1 MRRVAGLVGG
11 ALLALLLFYLL
22 ALLVAPP
29 EPDRTQI
36 VTPTAISM
44 VDAPEQEQ
52 AQPTPTSPALPTPPS
67 APPPPPAAAP
77 VPAAETPSPVEI
89 PEPQT
94 PPMEAPDVTLDESL
108 PELSEAQPEPEPKP
122 EPRPEPQPEA
132 QPEPQPTQETVA
144 DAAPQSEAEPGPP
157 QPEPAPQQPPRG
169 TQASPRDVGQLQ
181 PTSRV
186 NPSYPM
192 RARRRGLEGYV
203 EVSFIIQPDGR
214 VDTDSLRVIDADPA
228 NVFDRAVEEAV
239 SQWRFPPAD
248 DVRRATQRIQ
258 FQLEG

>member
-1 MRRVAGLVGG
+1 MRRLAGLVGG

-36 VTPTAISM
+36 VTPTSISM
-44 VDAPEQEQ
+44 VEAPQQEQ
-52 AQPTPTSPALPTPPS
+52 PQPSPISPALPPPPS

-77 VPAAETPSPVEI
+77 PPAAEAPSPVEI

-94 PPMEAPDVTLDESL
+94 PPMETPDVALDETL
-108 PELSEAQPEPEPKP
+108 PELSEAQPEPQP
-122 EPRPEPQPEA
+122 EPRPEPQPE
-132 QPEPQPTQETVA
+132 PEPRPTQEAVA
-144 DAAPQSEAEPGPP
+144 DATPQPETTPDGPP
-157 QPEPAPQQPPRG
+157 QPNPAPQQPPRG

-192 RARRRGLEGYV
+192 RARRRGMEGYV
-203 EVSFIIQPDGR
+203 EVSFIIQPNGR
-214 VDTDSLRVIDADPA
+214 VDTSSLRVIDADPA

-239 SQWRFPPAD
+239 SQWQFPPAD

>member
-1 MRRVAGLVGG
+1 MDQLVTFGH
-11 ALLALLLFYLL
+11 
-22 ALLVAPP
+22 
-29 EPDRTQI
+29 
-36 VTPTAISM
+36 
-44 VDAPEQEQ
+44 
-52 AQPTPTSPALPTPPS
+52 
-67 APPPPPAAAP
+67 
-77 VPAAETPSPVEI
+77 
-89 PEPQT
+89 
-94 PPMEAPDVTLDESL
+94 SL
-108 PELSEAQPEPEPKP
+108 PEHEMGIVDSALWDLFGRSVDLPVSVILGGARKKVKAYASTFPNLGEPDVYAEHAIEAKKQGYKAYKVHANICWDPYK
-122 EPRPEPQPEA
+122 R
-132 QPEPQPTQETVA
+132 
-144 DAAPQSEAEPGPP
+144 
-157 QPEPAPQQPPRG
+157 EPAPQQPPRG

-181 PTSRV
+181 PASRV

-239 SQWRFPPAD
+239 SRWRFPPAD

>member
-67 APPPPPAAAP
+67 APPPPAAAP
-77 VPAAETPSPVEI
+77 VPAAEAPSPVEI

-108 PELSEAQPEPEPKP
+108 PELSEAQPEPEP
-122 EPRPEPQPEA
+122 QPEA
-132 QPEPQPTQETVA
+132 QPEPQSTQETVA
-144 DAAPQSEAEPGPP
+144 DAAPQPEAEPGPP
-157 QPEPAPQQPPRG
+157 PSEPAPQQPPRG

-214 VDTDSLRVIDADPA
+214 VDTGSLRVIDADPA

>member
-1 MRRVAGLVGG
+1 MRRVAGLAGG
-11 ALLALLLFYLL
+11 ALLTLLVFYLL
-22 ALLVAPP
+22 ALLVSPP

-36 VTPTAISM
+36 VTPTSISM

-52 AQPTPTSPALPTPPS
+52 AQPSPTSPALPTPPS

-89 PEPQT
+89 PEPET
-94 PPMEAPDVTLDESL
+94 PPMETPDASLDESL
-108 PELSEAQPEPEPKP
+108 PELSEARPEPKPKPEPEPKP
-122 EPRPEPQPEA
+122 QPRSEP
-132 QPEPQPTQETVA
+132 QPEPQPKQETVA
-144 DAAPQSEAEPGPP
+144 AAAPE
-157 QPEPAPQQPPRG
+157 PEPAPQQPPKG

-192 RARRRGLEGYV
+192 RARRRGMEGYV

-239 SQWRFPPAD
+239 SQWQFPPAD
-248 DVRRATQRIQ
+248 DVRRAKQRIQ

>member
-1 MRRVAGLVGG
+1 MRRLAGLAGG

-29 EPDRTQI
+29 APDRTQI

-44 VDAPEQEQ
+44 VDAPQQ
-52 AQPTPTSPALPTPPS
+52 DPAQPTPTSPSLPPPS

-77 VPAAETPSPVEI
+77 PPAVEAPSPVEI
-89 PEPQT
+89 PEPQM
-94 PPMEAPDVTLDESL
+94 PPMQTPDVTLDETL
-108 PELSEAQPEPEPKP
+108 PELSEARPEP
-122 EPRPEPQPEA
+122 EPRPEPEA
-132 QPEPQPTQETVA
+132 RPTQETVA
-144 DAAPQSEAEPGPP
+144 ETAPQPEATPEATNGPP
-157 QPEPAPQQPPRG
+157 QPSPAPQQPPRG

-186 NPSYPM
+186 NPTYPM
-192 RARRRGLEGYV
+192 RARRRGMEGYV

-214 VDTDSLRVIDADPA
+214 VDTGSLRVIDADPA

>member
-1 MRRVAGLVGG
+1 MRRLVGLAGG

-29 EPDRTQI
+29 VPDRTQV

-44 VDAPEQEQ
+44 VDSPDQQQ
-52 AQPTPTSPALPTPPS
+52 AEPTPTSPALPTPPS
-67 APPPPPAAAP
+67 APPPPPAATP
-77 VPAAETPSPVEI
+77 VPAAEAPSPVEI
-89 PEPQT
+89 PEPDT
-94 PPMEAPDVTLDESL
+94 PPMQTPDLTLDESL
-108 PELSEAQPEPEPKP
+108 PELSEARPEPEPKP
-122 EPRPEPQPEA
+122 QPQPEA
-132 QPEPQPTQETVA
+132 DPEPQPTPETVA
-144 DAAPQSEAEPGPP
+144 EAAPQPEAANAPA
-157 QPEPAPQQPPRG
+157 QPDPAPQRPPQG

-192 RARRRGLEGYV
+192 RARRRGMEGYV